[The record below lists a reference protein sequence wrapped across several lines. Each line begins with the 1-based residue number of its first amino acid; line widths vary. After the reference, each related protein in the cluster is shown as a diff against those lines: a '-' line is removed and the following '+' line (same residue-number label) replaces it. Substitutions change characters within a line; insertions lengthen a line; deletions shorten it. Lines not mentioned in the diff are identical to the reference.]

1 MPKQKEESETKKM
14 IFELDK
20 STDEKFRDVVYKR
33 KGLRKGAIKE
43 ALEEA
48 IDLWMKQKGVD

>member
-20 STDEKFRDVVYKR
+20 SVDEKFRDVVYKR
-33 KGLRKGAIKE
+33 KGLRRGAIKE

-48 IDLWMKQKGVD
+48 IDLWMKQKE